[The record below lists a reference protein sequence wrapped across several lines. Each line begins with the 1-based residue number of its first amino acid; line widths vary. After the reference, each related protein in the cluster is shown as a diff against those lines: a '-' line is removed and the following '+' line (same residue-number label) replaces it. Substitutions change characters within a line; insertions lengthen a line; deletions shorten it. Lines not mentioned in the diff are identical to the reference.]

1 MLRANRVTAAVPA
14 GHVQL
19 FAETDRSV
27 VRWRLLSGNNR
38 ELGRGREAFVD
49 SEACRLVIKEL
60 QTETDQIVAAI
71 RRVGSHSW
79 SWQLMRGDEVVAE
92 ASHAYDRRIRCEQAM
107 NQFASQLRDAVIRP
121 DIMLTHS
128 RRWQR

>member
-1 MLRANRVTAAVPA
+1 VLQANRVTDVVPA

-19 FAETDRSV
+19 FAENDRGA

-38 ELGRGREAFVD
+38 ELGRGREAFAD
-49 SEACRLVIKEL
+49 PEACRLVIKEL
-60 QTETDQIVAAI
+60 QAETDQVVPAI

-79 SWQLMRGDEVVAE
+79 SWQLMRGDQVVAE

-107 NQFASQLRDAVIRP
+107 NQFASQLREAAIRP
-121 DIMLTHS
+121 EIMLTHS
-128 RRWQR
+128 RRWHR

>member
-1 MLRANRVTAAVPA
+1 VLRANRVTAGVPA

-19 FAETDRSV
+19 FAETDRGA

-38 ELGRGREAFVD
+38 ELGRGRETFAD
-49 SEACRLVIKEL
+49 AEACRLVIKEL
-60 QTETDQIVAAI
+60 QAETEEVVPAI

-107 NQFASQLRDAVIRP
+107 VQFAAQLREAVVRP
-121 DIMLTHS
+121 DIMLTNA